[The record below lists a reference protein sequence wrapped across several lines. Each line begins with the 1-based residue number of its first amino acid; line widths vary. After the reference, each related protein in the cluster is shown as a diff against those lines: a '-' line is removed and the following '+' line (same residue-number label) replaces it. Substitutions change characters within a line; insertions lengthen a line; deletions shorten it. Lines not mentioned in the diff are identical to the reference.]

1 MGDVRKEKNMEHDGC
16 IGCKYEAES
25 EDSKNCKG
33 CRCTFLDKYSPRTI
47 GHDGCV
53 GCDYENQGRNNKNCK
68 ACKHNAIDK
77 YVPREQE

>member
-1 MGDVRKEKNMEHDGC
+1 ME
-16 IGCKYEAES
+16 
-25 EDSKNCKG
+25 
-33 CRCTFLDKYSPRTI
+33 
-47 GHDGCV
+47 HDGCV